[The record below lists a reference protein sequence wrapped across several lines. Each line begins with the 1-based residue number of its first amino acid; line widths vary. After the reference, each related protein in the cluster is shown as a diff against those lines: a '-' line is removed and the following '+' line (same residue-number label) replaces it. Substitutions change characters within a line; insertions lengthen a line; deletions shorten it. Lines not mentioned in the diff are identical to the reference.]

1 VIDPPLQDTGHP
13 RVDEVLRSLAQ
24 LDDRPVAEHVAV
36 YEVAHR
42 VLHEALTAPEP
53 LAPEPLAATAAG
65 RAAEATSDPAG
76 ATPS

>member
-1 VIDPPLQDTGHP
+1 
-13 RVDEVLRSLAQ
+13 VDEVLRSLAQ

-42 VLHEALTAPEP
+42 VLHEALTGPEPLAPEP